1 MLESIKAAGATYDD
15 SADLALDLENVCSKI
30 CVQRVLCLPSPTGQN
45 GIAVVTEGPQQ
56 TIQHAKR
63 KPQAAATRR
72 AAIQKHGPVFRANHL
87 LRQSPILPKIGIATG
102 SDIRIETGKADRDC
116 LGQKPA
122 LRPTRISGS
131 Q

>member
-1 MLESIKAAGATYDD
+1 MLESIKTAGATYYD
-15 SADLALDLENVCSKI
+15 SADLALGLENVCSKI
-30 CVQRVLCLPSPTGQN
+30 CLQRVLCLPSPTGQN
-45 GIAVVTEGPQQ
+45 GIALAAEGTQQ
-56 TIQHAKR
+56 AIQHAKG
-63 KPQAAATRR
+63 KPQVTATRR